1 MSPAMLPVL
10 VLLLGL
16 AQEPEPRLFLWTI
29 IESLVEGRSTI
40 LVTVTPTPFGLVSG
54 VDIKSIAVVPVPTRD
69 DPKPRTVQ
77 PAKSEPTPRWGLQAA
92 FPMPTRRF
100 HLKVT
105 FSDGSVHDV
114 DVYRQEPPS
123 DPKILRVE
131 PEQLISL
138 RRSWG

>member
-1 MSPAMLPVL
+1 MLSAL
-10 VLLLGL
+10 LLLLGL
-16 AQEPEPRLFLWTI
+16 VQPPEPRLFLWTI
-29 IESLVEGRSTI
+29 IGLGEPGPNI
-40 LVTVTPTPFGLVSG
+40 LVIVTPTPFGLVSG
-54 VDIKSIAVVPVPTRD
+54 VELKAIALQPLPTRD

-77 PAKSEPTPRWGLQAA
+77 PTTSEPTPRWGLQAS
-92 FPMPTRRF
+92 FPMPRRRF

-123 DPKILRVE
+123 DPKIYRVG